1 MHLPDINV
9 WLALAFE
16 AHEHHSRA
24 AEWFDT
30 LAPRSCAFCRFTQQG
45 FLRLATNPAVL
56 EDDAV
61 TMADAWTCYD
71 TLLSDSRI
79 FFVSEPV
86 GLEQNWRRHTRKR
99 TYSHRVWS
107 DAYLV
112 AFAEAAGLTNVS
124 FDRGFRDYGGIHPL
138 ILEG

>member
-16 AHEHHSRA
+16 VHAHYRSA

-30 LAPRSCAFCRFTQQG
+30 LEPRSCAFCRFTQQG
-45 FLRLATNPAVL
+45 FLRLATNPVVL
-56 EDDAV
+56 KDDAV
-61 TMADAWTCYD
+61 TMVEAWKCYD
-71 TLLSDSRI
+71 ALLSDDRI
-79 FFVSEPV
+79 VFLQEPS

-99 TYSHRVWS
+99 KYSHRVWS

-112 AFAEAAGLTNVS
+112 SFAESAGLTNVT
-124 FDRGFRDYGGIHPL
+124 FDRGFRDYDDVRPL
-138 ILEG
+138 VLGE